1 MKEENRVEDKILEIE
16 KYLEELIPNLPTEL
30 EEYKKDFKIKAVCER
45 YFEKIVEAMVDLAF
59 IIIKDKKL
67 KIPEDDKQA
76 FDILSSN
83 KIISQELS
91 ERLKDAK
98 GMRNVIIH
106 EYGRIEDDKIFHSVT
121 EELEKDTREFIN
133 NITNLI
139 KMEKKSKKSKNAKL

>member
-1 MKEENRVEDKILEIE
+1 M
-16 KYLEELIPNLPTEL
+16 
-30 EEYKKDFKIKAVCER
+30 
-45 YFEKIVEAMVDLAF
+45 
-59 IIIKDKKL
+59 
-67 KIPEDDKQA
+67 
-76 FDILSSN
+76 
-83 KIISQELS
+83 IISQELS

-139 KMEKKSKKSKNAKL
+139 KMVKKSKKSKNAKL